1 MNPRIV
7 NQSRQADDFLSATPI
22 VVFVPPLGR
31 AFVTDPTGLAPLERD
46 SEGFA
51 AAAGFF
57 ASAAAA
63 PFSLAVYQ
71 YFLPGVLLGNA
82 LDASAPEP
90 VTGAVER
97 VDFTKSITGKY
108 IAFEIVNPNLFPILV
123 VGTIR
128 LRPVSCYDQENI
140 SVVFDP
146 SDILTVRLQTGG
158 TITHYNGNSGGA
170 STPMFPAN
178 PNRLEVIG
186 INLGPRPIAIA
197 FGVPAVFG
205 AGQTVPANTPFR
217 FDRQTGLSIDFID
230 DGGVGGAVVSA
241 TETALP

>member
-1 MNPRIV
+1 MTSRIV

-22 VVFVPPLGR
+22 LVFVPPLGR
-31 AFVTDPTGLAPLERD
+31 AFVPDPSGLAPLERD
-46 SEGFA
+46 TEGFA
-51 AAAGFF
+51 ATLGMFL
-57 ASAAAA
+57 SAVAA
-63 PFSLAVYQ
+63 PFGLAIYQ
-71 YFLPGVLLGNA
+71 YYTPGLLA
-82 LDASAPEP
+82 PRSLDNSVPDP
-90 VTGAVER
+90 VSGIER

-108 IAFEIVNPNLFPILV
+108 IAYEIVNPNAFPLLV
-123 VGTIR
+123 IGTIR
-128 LRPVSCYDQENI
+128 LRPVSCYDMENI

-146 SDILTVRLQTGG
+146 ADILTIRFQKGG
-158 TITHYNGNSGGA
+158 TILHYNGNSGGV

-178 PNRLEVIG
+178 ANRIEFIG

-197 FGVPAVFG
+197 FGIPAVFG